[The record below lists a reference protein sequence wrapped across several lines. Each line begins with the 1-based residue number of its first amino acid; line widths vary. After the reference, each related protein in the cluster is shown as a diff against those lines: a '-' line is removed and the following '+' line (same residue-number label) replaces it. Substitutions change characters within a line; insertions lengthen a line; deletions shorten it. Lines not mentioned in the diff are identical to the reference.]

1 MARGE
6 IRSVAILGG
15 GPAGAA
21 LGTFLARAGVDVTL
35 FDGGKRP
42 PLIVGESLVP
52 AVVPFLRAL
61 GIEDEVA
68 SYSTFKP
75 GATFTFDEGDT
86 MSFLFGEVRS
96 ARTPYSYNVPRDRLD
111 RSVREAA
118 LRAGVRLVPRH
129 GRVAVDAATG
139 DEEGSRRMR
148 AAWEDVGAPGHA
160 ATGDEAARA
169 AAPDAPVRLAAE
181 SLEAAGLGAQPDFVV
196 DAAGRVRLLGRLLE
210 LPVVEGG
217 RRDTALHTHLEGVPL
232 LHQGHVHTDRL
243 EHGWSWRIPLPGRVS
258 VGLVIDAAV
267 LREFGDSAEE
277 QFDAYLRHDRRLREW
292 GAYAKRIAPVV
303 KYTNY
308 QLRHTRGVGPNWAL
322 LGDAFGFVDPVFS
335 SGMLVGLDAAREL
348 AATLLAGAGP
358 ERLARYEA
366 HVLHHLANW
375 HRVAGWFY
383 DGRLFTLLKLG
394 DEKRDEFP
402 WQWVDPH
409 FRKHL
414 PRVFTGE
421 STTKR
426 YSTGLLGFMVRFAL
440 FGTDPGPLAIR

>member
-1 MARGE
+1 MPRGA

-15 GPAGAA
+15 GPAGATLGA
-21 LGTFLARAGVDVTL
+21 LLARAGVDVTI

-68 SYSTFKP
+68 SYSVFKP

-86 MSFLFGEVRS
+86 MSFLFGEVRD
-96 ARTPYSYNVPRDRLD
+96 AKTPYSYNVPRDRLD
-111 RSVREAA
+111 QSMRDAA
-118 LRAGVRLVPRH
+118 LRAGARLVPRH
-129 GRVAVDAATG
+129 GRLEA
-139 DEEGSRRMR
+139 EGER
-148 AAWEDVGAPGHA
+148 VHLAP
-160 ATGDEAARA
+160 
-169 AAPDAPVRLAAE
+169 E
-181 SLEAAGLGAQPDFVV
+181 SLEAAGLAAQPDFVV
-196 DAAGRVRLLGRLLE
+196 DAAGRVRLLGRLLD

-232 LHQGHVHTDRL
+232 LHEGHVHTDRL
-243 EHGWSWRIPLPGRVS
+243 EHGWCWRIPLPGRVS
-258 VGLVIDAAV
+258 VGLVIDAPV
-267 LREFGDSAEE
+267 LREFGESAEE
-277 QFDAYLRHDRRLREW
+277 QFDAYLCHDRRLRDW
-292 GAYAKRIAPVV
+292 GVAAKRIAPVV

-308 QLRHTRGVGPNWAL
+308 QMRHTRGAGENWAL
-322 LGDAFGFVDPVFS
+322 LGDALGFVDPVFS
-335 SGMLVGLDAAREL
+335 SGMLVGLDAAQEL
-348 AATLLAGAGP
+348 AKTLLAGGGR
-358 ERLARYEA
+358 EGLARYEA

-375 HRVAGWFY
+375 HRVAGYFY

-394 DEKRDEFP
+394 DKKKTEFP
-402 WQWVDPH
+402 WRLVDPH

-426 YSTGLLGFMVRFAL
+426 YSTGLLDFMVRWAL
-440 FGTDPGPLAIR
+440 FATDPRPLAVR

>member
-1 MARGE
+1 MPRGA

-15 GPAGAA
+15 GPAGATLGA
-21 LGTFLARAGVDVTL
+21 LLARAGVDVTI

-68 SYSTFKP
+68 SYSVLKP

-86 MSFLFGEVRS
+86 MSFLFGEVRD
-96 ARTPYSYNVPRDRLD
+96 AKTPYSYNVPRDRLD
-111 RSVREAA
+111 QSMRDAA
-118 LRAGVRLVPRH
+118 LRAGARLVAQH
-129 GRVAVDAATG
+129 GRLEA
-139 DEEGSRRMR
+139 EGER
-148 AAWEDVGAPGHA
+148 
-160 ATGDEAARA
+160 
-169 AAPDAPVRLAAE
+169 VRLAAE
-181 SLEAAGLGAQPDFVV
+181 SLEAAGLAAQPDFVV

-232 LHQGHVHTDRL
+232 LHEGHVHTDRL
-243 EHGWSWRIPLPGRVS
+243 EHGWCWRIPLPGRVS
-258 VGLVIDAAV
+258 VGLVIDAPV
-267 LREFGDSAEE
+267 LREFGDTAEE
-277 QFDAYLRHDRRLREW
+277 QFDAYLRHDRRLRDW
-292 GAYAKRIAPVV
+292 GITAKRIAKVV

-308 QLRHTRGVGPNWAL
+308 QMRHTRGAGENWAL

-335 SGMLVGLDAAREL
+335 SGMLVGLDAAHEL
-348 AATLLAGAGP
+348 AGTLLAGGGR
-358 ERLARYEA
+358 EGLARYEA

-375 HRVAGWFY
+375 HRVASYFY

-394 DEKRDEFP
+394 DKKKTEFP
-402 WQWVDPH
+402 WLLVDPH

-426 YSTGLLGFMVRFAL
+426 YSMGLLDFMVRWGLLG
-440 FGTDPGPLAIR
+440 TDPQPLAVR

>member
-1 MARGE
+1 MPRGA

-15 GPAGAA
+15 GPAGATLGA
-21 LGTFLARAGVDVTL
+21 LLARAGVAVTI

-68 SYSTFKP
+68 SYSVFKP

-86 MSFLFGEVRS
+86 LSFRFGEVRD
-96 ARTPYSYNVPRDRLD
+96 AKTPYSYNVPRDRLD
-111 RSVREAA
+111 QSIRDAA
-118 LRAGVRLVPRH
+118 LRAGARHVPLH
-129 GRVAVDAATG
+129 GRLEA
-139 DEEGSRRMR
+139 EGER
-148 AAWEDVGAPGHA
+148 
-160 ATGDEAARA
+160 
-169 AAPDAPVRLAAE
+169 VRLAAE
-181 SLEAAGLGAQPDFVV
+181 SLEAAGLAGQPDFVV

-210 LPVVEGG
+210 LPVIEGG

-232 LHQGHVHTDRL
+232 LHEGHVHTDRL
-243 EHGWSWRIPLPGRVS
+243 EHGWCWRIPLPGRVS
-258 VGLVIDAAV
+258 VGLVIDAPV
-267 LREFGDSAEE
+267 LREFGDTAEE
-277 QFDAYLRHDRRLREW
+277 QFDAYLRHDRRLRDW
-292 GAYAKRIAPVV
+292 GIAAKRVAKVV

-308 QLRHTRGVGPNWAL
+308 QMRHTRGAGANWAL

-335 SGMLVGLDAAREL
+335 SGMLVGLDAAHEL
-348 AATLLAGAGP
+348 AGTLLAGGGR
-358 ERLARYEA
+358 EGLARYEA

-375 HRVAGWFY
+375 HRVASYFY

-394 DEKRDEFP
+394 DKKKTEFP
-402 WQWVDPH
+402 WLLVDPH

-426 YSTGLLGFMVRFAL
+426 YSMGLLDFMVRWGLLG
-440 FGTDPGPLAIR
+440 TDPQPLAVR